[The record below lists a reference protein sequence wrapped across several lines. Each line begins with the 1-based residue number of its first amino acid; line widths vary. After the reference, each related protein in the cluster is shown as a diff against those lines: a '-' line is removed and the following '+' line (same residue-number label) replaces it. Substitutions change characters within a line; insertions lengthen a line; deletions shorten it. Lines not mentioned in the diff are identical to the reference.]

1 MDMDGLMTQKG
12 MRTFTDE
19 QRDNWTTDSTQMEQ
33 MARVIEARLANTHI
47 DGDKNAGQARRRA
60 RKVTRRMKKAAAL
73 LARAAAEIEAG
84 NAVYVRE
91 VLDLPERRRLEM
103 ERTEARKNRLGLAAG
118 MQEAVAGSLQKS
130 AAGFNGGIPQTGNPQ
145 VTAVQQAPQY
155 VTPYPQQFAQ
165 PTGAQQ
171 PLPNMADLFVDFPEA
186 L

>member
-12 MRTFTDE
+12 MRVFTDE
-19 QRDNWTTDSTQMEQ
+19 QVDNWTTDSTQMEQ
-33 MARVIEARLANTHI
+33 MARIIEARLANTHI

-60 RKVTRRMKKAAAL
+60 RKVARRMKKAAAL

-91 VLDLPERRRLEM
+91 VIELPERRAAELE
-103 ERTEARKNRLGLAAG
+103 RSEARKNRLGLAAG
-118 MQEAVAGSLQKS
+118 VQEAVAGSLQKS
-130 AAGFNGGIPQTGNPQ
+130 ATGFNGTTPVGNPQ
-145 VTAVQQAPQY
+145 VNGVQPGPQY

-171 PLPNMADLFVDFPEA
+171 PLPNMADLFQDFPEA